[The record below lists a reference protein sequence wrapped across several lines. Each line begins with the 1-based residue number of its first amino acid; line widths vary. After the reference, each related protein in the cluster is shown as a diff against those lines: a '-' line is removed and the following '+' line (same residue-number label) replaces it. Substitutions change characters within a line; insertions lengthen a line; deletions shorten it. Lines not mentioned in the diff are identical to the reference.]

1 LKLWKSAAANSVAM
15 IEAFRAATR
24 IYLDTNIVIY
34 LFERD
39 DALQKKIAAIISQ
52 TTEND
57 IEFYFSD
64 VGVAECIYGAYK
76 IQSDLLLQKYNES
89 FYEVGLLNLVPVDS
103 ECVIAAAKIG
113 AEKNLKLVDSIHF
126 LAAIETGCEV
136 FLTNDY
142 RFKSSHGV
150 KVLQL
155 NEI

>member
-1 LKLWKSAAANSVAM
+1 M

-39 DALQKKIAAIISQ
+39 DAVQEKIAAIISP

-64 VGVAECIYGAYK
+64 VGVAECLYGAYK
-76 IQSDLLLQKYNES
+76 IQSDLLLKKYNET
-89 FYEVGLLNLVPVDS
+89 FYEVGLLNLVPVNS
-103 ECVIAAAKIG
+103 ECVITAAKLG
-113 AEKNLKLVDSIHF
+113 AEKSLKLVDSIHF
-126 LAAIETGCEV
+126 LAAIESQCEI
-136 FLTNDY
+136 FLTNDQ
-142 RFKSSHGV
+142 RFQSSHGV

-155 NEI
+155 SEI